1 MIASHTTS
9 AFRDEV
15 GEPVAVFPG
24 NSTRVL
30 PLEPLPESV
39 TRDTSVHALTQAR
52 PLPIVE

>member
-30 PLEPLPESV
+30 SLEPSPESV
-39 TRDTSVHALTQAR
+39 THDTSVHALT
-52 PLPIVE
+52 